1 MLQRFKRIAYLPWQ
15 AMCLV
20 LWKMTGGRRIRVAGT
35 TLKLEPVTQVPK
47 HRGFRSPRTIWS
59 EEIVKYSD
67 SVQMR
72 ALLKA
77 LCTSDKA
84 MVIVEVGAFDGGY
97 AAILASIMAQRGGRF
112 IAIEPNPDSFAL
124 LKQNIAK
131 NHLEHIVSC
140 WNVAIGEK
148 EGHCSVVGDG
158 SQSYAVQGDSP
169 IPTSKTEKDQIPML
183 TLQSVLT
190 KEGITCVDV
199 LLVDCEGA
207 ELPVLRSF
215 PWEDVSVG
223 RIYCEMHPY
232 AWRQFGYGALEM
244 KEFLQSHSLIAVDT
258 YLDPMTEFPT
268 DSYIGPTLLVSCGR
282 KS

>member
-1 MLQRFKRIAYLPWQ
+1 MVQRFKRIVYLAWQ
-15 AMCLV
+15 GLRLV
-20 LWKMTGGRRIRVAGT
+20 LWQMTGGRRIRVAGA
-35 TLKLEPVTQVPK
+35 TLKLEPATMVPK
-47 HRGFRSPRTIWS
+47 HRGFRFPRTIWS

-72 ALLKA
+72 ALLKV
-77 LCTSDKA
+77 LCTGHKT
-84 MVIVEVGAFDGGY
+84 MVMVEVGAFDGGY

-124 LKQNIAK
+124 LQKNIAK

-148 EGHCSVVGDG
+148 EGNCSMVGDG
-158 SQSYAVQGDSP
+158 SQSYAVQRNGP
-169 IPTSKTEKDQIPML
+169 IPTSKAEKDQVPMV

-215 PWEDVSVG
+215 PWEDVSVN
-223 RIYCEMHPY
+223 RIYCEMHP
-232 AWRQFGYGALEM
+232 
-244 KEFLQSHSLIAVDT
+244 
-258 YLDPMTEFPT
+258 
-268 DSYIGPTLLVSCGR
+268 
-282 KS
+282 